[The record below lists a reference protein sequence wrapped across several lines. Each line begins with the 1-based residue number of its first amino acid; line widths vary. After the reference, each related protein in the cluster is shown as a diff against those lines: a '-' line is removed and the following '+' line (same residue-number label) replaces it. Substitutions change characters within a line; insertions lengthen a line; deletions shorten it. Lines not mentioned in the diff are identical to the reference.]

1 MQNNLNT
8 FLKQFYIT
16 NKNISKELN
25 SFFNTFNITLQ
36 NYLVLSCLSKSK
48 PLYLQEICDSLSLD
62 TSTMTPASKRL
73 EKKGI
78 IKRERSELDERK
90 ILISLTEK
98 GKELQDDINHSMDD
112 LIQKIN
118 TPELNDYIELLTK
131 ITNHN

>member
-48 PLYLQEICDSLSLD
+48 PLYLKEICDSLSLD
-62 TSTMTPASKRL
+62 TGTMTPATRLL

-78 IKRERSELDERK
+78 ITRERSKLDERK
-90 ILISLTEK
+90 VLICLTEK
-98 GKELQDDINHSMDD
+98 GKQLQDDINHSMNN
-112 LIQKIN
+112 LTQTIN
-118 TPELNDYIELLTK
+118 TPELNDYIKVLTK
-131 ITNHN
+131 IINHN